1 MSKASIT
8 YYWNRMPGVF
18 VSKQTGRPASIEGIT
33 PKFVGTVREW
43 YETLVETIIDVRN
56 ALRRDA
62 GRSASAITVRVDIE
76 TLRILECSILYK
88 QTSRQA
94 GTTSEGTISDMNVVL
109 DKHVKR
115 LCPIVESVFGD
126 KGTLVG
132 SVYILEG

>member
-18 VSKQTGRPASIEGIT
+18 VDKQTGETHVLVEGLT
-33 PKFVGTVREW
+33 FRGSVREW

-56 ALRRDA
+56 SLRREA
-62 GRSASAITVRVDIE
+62 GRSASTITVRADPE
-76 TLRILECSILYK
+76 TFRILECSVLYK
-88 QTSRQA
+88 QTSKHA
-94 GTTSEGTISDMNVVL
+94 GTISDMNVVI

-126 KGTLVG
+126 KGALVG
-132 SVYILEG
+132 SVHILEG